1 VIKVITLGALLYQLQ
16 QEHASLTSYQD
27 ALATSMI
34 TESDNDAQDELWN
47 EVGMPALQAFINAA
61 RMDHTVL
68 GTDDF
73 WGLTEVNAH
82 DELRLL
88 RLLITH
94 NAVLDSASRH
104 YALDLMANVISWQRW
119 GVSAGAPAGTTV
131 HLKNGWLPDPDLWDI
146 NSIGD
151 FTHHD
156 LDYSI
161 AILTSNDPDMAYG
174 GGHRPDDCHPDQ
186 QCAGAG
192 RRGHR
197 CGPRAVPASAVYA
210 AAILHVNRATY
221 HRGMPRRLAASNASD
236 LMRAERDIRGRIGDQ
251 QLDFA
256 AMAAVSNIYRAAN
269 VIRNHMERKVLSGE
283 DLSWAAFTVL
293 FVLWIWGEQQTRDLA
308 AEAGVTKGTLTGVLK
323 TLEKRG
329 LARRRAHESDGRLVL
344 VSLEPKGVGVI
355 ERLFPAFN
363 MGESFVSASLSERE
377 KDQLAS
383 LLRTIIRAVEES

>member
-1 VIKVITLGALLYQLQ
+1 
-16 QEHASLTSYQD
+16 
-27 ALATSMI
+27 
-34 TESDNDAQDELWN
+34 
-47 EVGMPALQAFINAA
+47 
-61 RMDHTVL
+61 
-68 GTDDF
+68 
-73 WGLTEVNAH
+73 
-82 DELRLL
+82 
-88 RLLITH
+88 
-94 NAVLDSASRH
+94 
-104 YALDLMANVISWQRW
+104 
-119 GVSAGAPAGTTV
+119 
-131 HLKNGWLPDPDLWDI
+131 
-146 NSIGD
+146 
-151 FTHHD
+151 
-156 LDYSI
+156 
-161 AILTSNDPDMAYG
+161 
-174 GGHRPDDCHPDQ
+174 
-186 QCAGAG
+186 
-192 RRGHR
+192 
-197 CGPRAVPASAVYA
+197 
-210 AAILHVNRATY
+210 VNRATY

-236 LMRAERDIRGRIGDQ
+236 LMQAERDIRARIGDQ

-344 VSLEPKGVGVI
+344 VSLEPKGQGVI

-363 MGESFVSASLSERE
+363 MGESFVSASLSQRE